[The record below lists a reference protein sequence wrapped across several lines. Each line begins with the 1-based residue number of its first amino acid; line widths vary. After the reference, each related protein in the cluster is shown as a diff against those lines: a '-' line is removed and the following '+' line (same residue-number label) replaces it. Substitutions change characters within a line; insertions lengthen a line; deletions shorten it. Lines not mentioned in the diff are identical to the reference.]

1 MRCVIIGSNVKA
13 FGKAIHALSRIG
25 DELWFDP
32 IEKGLALR
40 SVNSSRSAYACF
52 LFSPLF
58 FQYYNVESRF
68 QGGQGDTLTGVKCKL
83 TVKSVLPLFR
93 CLATLERNVNK
104 CVLYLNSNDCH
115 MVFQFYCRYGITK
128 THNLTFQE
136 CESLQAVFAKHM
148 CPNVLKAQARL
159 LADIMTHFPMSQ
171 EEITLAITPVKI
183 HFRSYVEE
191 EADLTKLMLTE
202 MSLNPEEFD
211 YFQVGVDS
219 QITFCLKELRGL
231 LAFAESTSLSVSI
244 QFGVSGKP
252 VAFSINDMV
261 FEANFVLATLADLES
276 RASSQKTPCISQ
288 TGINKSSIL
297 TDSHINVEEGLSGLT
312 EKGNNSQTVAK
323 TVLCLWKI
331 QNETEKSN
339 TKSSEEEDLTGMM
352 EEEDI
357 VPGTPQYNKFC
368 SLFTGTLQAQ
378 EQDDFNQTFQCLAEA
393 DNSEDGNGVQLS
405 QTF

>member
-1 MRCVIIGSNVKA
+1 A

-288 TGINKSSIL
+288 TGINKS
-297 TDSHINVEEGLSGLT
+297 
-312 EKGNNSQTVAK
+312 
-323 TVLCLWKI
+323 
-331 QNETEKSN
+331 
-339 TKSSEEEDLTGMM
+339 KSSEEEDLTGMM

-357 VPGTPQYNKFC
+357 VPGTPQYNKKSRSHFTKKESLALGVQSEKVLKNHQCLLTSRDPKAILKLFHKSQITKQFC